1 MVPNKIKVL
10 SEDFY
15 LIDNNIYQGCYISY
29 NRYDLNL
36 YGDVTTAL
44 VFGQAEIFLIL
55 NGNHFSNYL
64 YIHDPFK
71 CVEYFQNNL
80 SSMNKYS
87 NKVPKEIKIVN
98 NLEELLTP
106 LNKIDQKRID
116 RIKSLP
122 KENFYKHYKKV
133 EKRVKR
139 AEIKQRWKFLA
150 KVYWFI
156 IMEDN

>member
-1 MVPNKIKVL
+1 MIPNKVKVL

-15 LIDNNIYQGCYISY
+15 VIDNNIYKGCYISY

-55 NGNHFSNYL
+55 NGNHFQKYL
-64 YIHDPFK
+64 DINETFK
-71 CVEYFQNNL
+71 CIEYFKKNL
-80 SSMNKYS
+80 SYINKYS
-87 NKVPKEIKIVN
+87 NEIPKEIKSVN

-106 LNKIDQKRID
+106 LNKIDKKRID

-122 KENFYKHYKKV
+122 KENFYRHYKKV

-156 IMEDN
+156 MVEGN